1 MKQRSG
7 LHRAEYRWP
16 VLISFALVLC
26 FVASAVSACKQEP
39 EQAVTLTADLAETAV
54 ETVMPT
60 TEAVLDSPMDP
71 RPGDGGAAREI
82 GSGPGFG
89 SFVLPT
95 VWFRVRASDIVVRA
109 IFVAEGNDVLEFRA
123 IEYLK
128 GEGSTE
134 FEVKALTTGRNREW
148 DEREGVLLLAY
159 GRNKLAVID
168 KGERVDEALYFVNA
182 RPMVYAGHLPDTYMF
197 DGHRPAWLPAIG
209 EGVIR
214 AEGDNTVSYSTG
226 VWAYPGAPQPKGHGA
241 MSVIELR
248 SIVDEIEG
256 YQRTYS
262 ATAVAE
268 CDAREQLYGEYYE
281 WFQSTTGSSWTMYVD
296 HREVPSGT
304 AEGDIILA
312 VEHWEAH
319 ETTDQYHEYWLTGRD
334 ANLFAAR
341 FIDPDMLPDTGF
353 VHNVVNIRPLPRG
366 TYEFIE
372 HVQDSWYFPCNFDPV
387 NDKSKWIVTATAPA
401 GTLHEALFDPVAL
414 SGGGVGAAGS
424 SGVIDPDGFTV
435 GSDDIEID
443 GLEWRS
449 GSVVLELDDH
459 VSLSGYSLDFIE
471 LDGSIDTSLNVFD
484 ATVNQSAATWTWSV
498 TGAPWEDGDQLMLRI
513 RDTSTG
519 PTIATPTPM
528 STPTPAPVPPTATPT
543 PVRLTATPT
552 PVPPTPTPTPAP
564 TPDPDRGNPSVGDVT
579 GTGVRVSWDK
589 VRPSGT
595 YLQDVRLN
603 YRLADATDWTFGSYI
618 DISTWGTRR
627 QAATV
632 SGLTCATNYEFQVE
646 AQYSNR
652 WHDYAQV
659 SATTGGC

>member
-1 MKQRSG
+1 MSQRTG
-7 LHRAEYRWP
+7 FHRAMYRWP

-60 TEAVLDSPMDP
+60 TEVVLNNPMDP
-71 RPGDGGAAREI
+71 RSADEGATREI
-82 GSGPGFG
+82 GSGPTFG
-89 SFVLPT
+89 SLVIPS
-95 VWFRVRASDIVVRA
+95 VWSRVRASDIVVRA

-134 FEVKALTTGRNREW
+134 FEVRALTTGRNREW

-168 KGERVDEALYFVNA
+168 KGERVDEALYFLNA

-209 EGVIR
+209 EGIIH
-214 AEGDNTVSYSTG
+214 AERDTTVSYGTE
-226 VWAYPGAPQPKGHGA
+226 VWPYLGLPQPKGHGA

-262 ATAVAE
+262 TTAVAE
-268 CDAREQLYGEYYE
+268 CNAREQLYGKYYTL
-281 WFQSTTGSSWTMYVD
+281 FQSTTGSSWTMYVD
-296 HREVPSGT
+296 HREVPSGA

-319 ETTDQYHEYWLTGRD
+319 ETTDQYHKYWLTGRD

-372 HVQDSWYFPCNFDPV
+372 HVQDSWYFPCNFVPP
-387 NDKSKWIVTATAPA
+387 NDKSAWIVTATAPA
-401 GTLHEALFDPVAL
+401 GTLHEAFFDPVDL
-414 SGGGVGAAGS
+414 TEGGAGATGS
-424 SGVIDPDGFTV
+424 SGVIDPDEFTV
-435 GSDDIEID
+435 SSDEYEIES
-443 GLEWRS
+443 LVWRNN
-449 GSVVLELDDH
+449 SVVLTLDDH
-459 VSLSGYSLDFIE
+459 VSLSGYSLDFLE
-471 LDGSIDTSLNVFD
+471 LDGSIDTTLDVSD
-484 ATVNQSAATWTWSV
+484 ATVNQTAATWTWSV

-513 RDTSTG
+513 REAST
-519 PTIATPTPM
+519 
-528 STPTPAPVPPTATPT
+528 TPAPVP
-543 PVRLTATPT
+543 
-552 PVPPTPTPTPAP
+552 
-564 TPDPDRGNPSVGDVT
+564 
-579 GTGVRVSWDK
+579 
-589 VRPSGT
+589 
-595 YLQDVRLN
+595 
-603 YRLADATDWTFGSYI
+603 
-618 DISTWGTRR
+618 
-627 QAATV
+627 
-632 SGLTCATNYEFQVE
+632 
-646 AQYSNR
+646 
-652 WHDYAQV
+652 
-659 SATTGGC
+659 